1 MKTIFKSTLILLMI
15 LLFTSCSTKNPP
27 LQTVEKVDLNKYLG
41 TWYEIARFEHFFER
55 DCKNVTANYSMLD
68 DETIKVTNRCTKIT
82 TNEKSEAQ
90 GQAHAIDE
98 TNSKLK
104 VSFFRPFY
112 GDYWV
117 LILDKDYNYAVV
129 GTPSREY
136 LWILSR
142 ENKIPASVKNEIL
155 QKLPTLGF
163 DTSKLIWT
171 IQE

>member
-1 MKTIFKSTLILLMI
+1 MKNIFKLLTI
-15 LLFTSCSTKNPP
+15 ISIACLFTACSTKNPP
-27 LQTVEKVDLNKYLG
+27 LQTVEKVDLEKYLG
-41 TWYEIARFEHFFER
+41 TWYEIARYEHFFEK
-55 DCKNVTANYSMLD
+55 DCKNVTANYSMLNK
-68 DETIKVTNRCTKIT
+68 ETIKVTNRCTKIT
-82 TNEKSEAQ
+82 TNENSEVLGRAY
-90 GQAHAIDE
+90 ATDI

-117 LILDKDYNYAVV
+117 LILDKNYDYVVV
-129 GTPSREY
+129 GTPNREY

-142 ENKIPASVKNEIL
+142 ENKISDSLKNEIL

-163 DTSKLIWT
+163 DASKLIWT